1 MGSGKYI
8 KRLRKEVGLTQKQFA
23 EKVGIAQGNVS
34 DLERNKYDITLSKF
48 IGFCKKLKFK
58 DFNKIINE

>member
-8 KRLRKEVGLTQKQFA
+8 KKLRKEVGLTQDQFA
-23 EKVGIAQGNVS
+23 KKVGIAQANVS

-48 IGFCKKLKFK
+48 IDFCKKLNFK